1 MRVTPGNYD
10 GLSMAISNELSSDI
24 AVALLAEEKSPQ
36 ELRRL
41 KDVILKVHSELQ
53 KMSEKERA
61 NRLKQSETGCEAYQ
75 TSARADAG

>member
-1 MRVTPGNYD
+1 
-10 GLSMAISNELSSDI
+10 MAISNELSSDI

-53 KMSEKERA
+53 RMSEKERA
-61 NRLKQSETGCEAYQ
+61 YRLKESKTA
-75 TSARADAG
+75 AKK